1 MVRGSKT
8 TLPKA
13 PPPRDAGKGWDW
25 GKRYWD
31 VGDLVT
37 VRADHEPRIRHDREG
52 KVTGFT
58 LNRFGR
64 MAYHVQFG
72 PRNVL
77 KAVMLEALIP
87 RLPPD
92 AGQGDGQDEEVTPR

>member
-1 MVRGSKT
+1 MVRDSKT

-13 PPPRDAGKGWDW
+13 PPPPDAGEGWDW

-52 KVTGFT
+52 KVAGFSV
-58 LNRFGR
+58 NRFGR
-64 MAYHVQFG
+64 VAYHVRLG
-72 PRNVL
+72 PNKIL
-77 KAVMLEALIP
+77 GSVMMEALTP
-87 RLPPD
+87 RD
-92 AGQGDGQDEEVTPR
+92 EVTTR